1 MKLFL
6 KTLEEDLRS
15 ELSGHFLKGCLALLQ
30 PTDEYE
36 ATCLMQAM
44 KGLGTNEKV
53 MIELLCTK
61 NCHEIRHM
69 QQVFK
74 KRNRHTHLS
83 IPVSR
88 NFEAF
93 FFV

>member
-1 MKLFL
+1 
-6 KTLEEDLRS
+6 
-15 ELSGHFLKGCLALLQ
+15 
-30 PTDEYE
+30 
-36 ATCLMQAM
+36 MQAM

-83 IPVSR
+83 IPVSS